1 MTTSAQYRDVLRHF
15 ASGVTLVT
23 SRAGDRTHGMT
34 VSAFT
39 SISAEPAI
47 VAVVIDRAT
56 TIHPFLEDPGAVFAV
71 NVLAADQVGLSRR
84 FAFEKDEDR
93 FKAGDWGTA
102 VTGAPVLN
110 DALAWLDCTVEG
122 RHRAGTHTIYLGRVE
137 ATRVPRPGE
146 GPLIYWDRDYREL
159 STPDRAFS

>member
-1 MTTSAQYRDVLRHF
+1 MTTPEEYRDVLRFF

-23 SRAGDRTHGMT
+23 SRAGERTHGMT

-39 SISAEPAI
+39 SVSAEPPI
-47 VAVVIDRAT
+47 VAVAIDQST
-56 TIHPFLEDPGAVFAV
+56 TIHPLLEGPGAVFAV
-71 NVLAADQVGLSRR
+71 NVLAADQAELSRR

-93 FKAGDWGTA
+93 FDAGDWGAA
-102 VTGAPVLN
+102 VTGSPILN

-146 GPLIYWDRDYREL
+146 RPLVYWNRDYRNLKEP
-159 STPDRAFS
+159 S